1 MVRKLRTTTV
11 IDNRMYNIE
20 TPIAT
25 ERRSTTVRLPSGTT
39 RKAKR
44 NATKKLRNREVSGV
58 FLLLMFYWISP
69 RSSLRA

>member
-44 NATKKLRNREVSGV
+44 NATKNSGTV
-58 FLLLMFYWISP
+58 RFPEFSYC
-69 RSSLRA
+69 

>member
-1 MVRKLRTTTV
+1 MSKCSLSAT
-11 IDNRMYNIE
+11 E

-25 ERRSTTVRLPSGTT
+25 EKRSTTVRLPSGTT

-58 FLLLMFYWISP
+58 FLLLMSYWISP